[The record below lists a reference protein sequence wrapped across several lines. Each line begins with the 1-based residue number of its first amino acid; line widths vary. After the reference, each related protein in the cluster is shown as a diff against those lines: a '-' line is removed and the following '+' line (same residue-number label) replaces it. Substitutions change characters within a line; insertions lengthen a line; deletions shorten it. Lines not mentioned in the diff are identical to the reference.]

1 MKTFIGAAVIA
12 AALAPWQPNAYAATM
27 VATDVEVQP
36 LTRAA
41 CDKVGFAWDDNGNV
55 CDWQPQEQVASELIT
70 EAVASNQP
78 LTRAACDK
86 VGFAWD
92 DNGNVCDWQ
101 SQEQVASEPITE
113 AVASNQPLT
122 RAACDKVGF
131 AWDDN
136 GNVCDW
142 KSAESQ
148 SSPNLEIASK
158 PQRATKQSARVN
170 GHTTRK
176 YTHRQLRQTQVLES
190 RPFPLFR
197 LFRD

>member
-55 CDWQPQEQVASELIT
+55 CDW
-70 EAVASNQP
+70 
-78 LTRAACDK
+78 
-86 VGFAWD
+86 
-92 DNGNVCDWQ
+92 
-101 SQEQVASEPITE
+101 
-113 AVASNQPLT
+113 
-122 RAACDKVGF
+122 
-131 AWDDN
+131 
-136 GNVCDW
+136 
-142 KSAESQ
+142 KSAKSQ
-148 SSPNLEIASK
+148 SSPTLEIASK
-158 PQRATKQSARVN
+158 PQRATKQSTRVN

-176 YTHRQLRQTQVLES
+176 YTHRQPRQTQVVES

>member
-27 VATDVEVQP
+27 VATYVEVQP

-78 LTRAACDK
+78 LTRAGCDK

-101 SQEQVASEPITE
+101 S
-113 AVASNQPLT
+113 
-122 RAACDKVGF
+122 
-131 AWDDN
+131 
-136 GNVCDW
+136 
-142 KSAESQ
+142 AESQ
-148 SSPNLEIASK
+148 SSPTLEIASK
-158 PQRATKQSARVN
+158 PQRATKQSTRVN

-190 RPFPLFR
+190 RPFPVFR